1 MIAEDIEEIRNNLQE
16 ARLALNN
23 ANYSKVLLHINN
35 IDQFLTIFIANN
47 SLSINNSTQNN
58 DSAAIASLN
67 NNSSIVE
74 EYKKIN

>member
-1 MIAEDIEEIRNNLQE
+1 MIAEDIEEIRNKLQE
-16 ARLALNN
+16 ARLVLNN
-23 ANYSKVLLHINN
+23 ANYSKVLLLINN
-35 IDQFLTIFIANN
+35 IDQCLTTFVANN
-47 SLSINNSTQNN
+47 SVFINNSTQNK

>member
-1 MIAEDIEEIRNNLQE
+1 VITEDIEEIRNNLQE

-35 IDQFLTIFIANN
+35 IDQFLTTFVVNN
-47 SLSINNSTQNN
+47 SLSINNSIQNN

>member
-1 MIAEDIEEIRNNLQE
+1 VITEDIEEIRNNLQE
-16 ARLALNN
+16 ARLVLNN

-35 IDQFLTIFIANN
+35 IDQFLIAFVANN

-58 DSAAIASLN
+58 DAAAIASLN